1 MTTLTEL
8 LEQEARKRG
17 LIASNETVTAESA
30 FALVRDMPY
39 RRASTRRPE
48 SIIEEW
54 RGTCSGK
61 HYALDRIFREM
72 GMDSRVIMCTHRFTP
87 DNTAH
92 FPADLRALVARQ
104 PVPDVHTYVRLE
116 SPQGWMTVD
125 ATWPRQRRN
134 PWACR

>member
-17 LIASNETVTAESA
+17 LIAPNETVTAESA

-39 RRASTRRPE
+39 QRASTRRPE

-61 HYALDRIFREM
+61 HYALDRIFRIE
-72 GMDSRVIMCTHRFTP
+72 GMSRWLSEAT
-87 DNTAH
+87 
-92 FPADLRALVARQ
+92 Q
-104 PVPDVHTYVRLE
+104 P
-116 SPQGWMTVD
+116 
-125 ATWPRQRRN
+125 
-134 PWACR
+134 